1 MYNNKYYLIGK
12 SPYADKYFYN
22 LELNSKDNIK
32 DSRKDVKDDIK
43 DSRKDVKDDNKDN
56 IKDSR
61 KDVKNDNKDNNIKKI
76 LMK

>member
-32 DSRKDVKDDIK
+32 DSRKDVK
-43 DSRKDVKDDNKDN
+43 
-56 IKDSR
+56 
-61 KDVKNDNKDNNIKKI
+61 NDNKDNNIKKI